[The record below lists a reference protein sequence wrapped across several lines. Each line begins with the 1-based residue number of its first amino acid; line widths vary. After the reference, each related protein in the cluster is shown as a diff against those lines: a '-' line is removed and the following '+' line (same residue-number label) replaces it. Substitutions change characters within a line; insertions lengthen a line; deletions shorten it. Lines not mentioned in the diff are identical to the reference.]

1 MKTLSSLLLAG
12 VLALTSGCLNS
23 ATASAPEQG
32 RWRLEKADDLV
43 LPADNVQFS
52 VEFSP
57 DDGGVSGQVACNRW
71 RGTLVEESAQF
82 KLQNASST
90 RKRCPSA
97 AAPALA
103 TLEQTFL
110 KKLSDGARS
119 SHEGAAWTLTF
130 TDGTRWVFAPL
141 P

>member
-1 MKTLSSLLLAG
+1 MKTLSGLLLAG
-12 VLALTSGCLNS
+12 ALAMTSGCLNS

-32 RWRLEKADDLV
+32 RWRLTKAGDLV
-43 LPADNVQFS
+43 LPADSLQFS
-52 VEFSP
+52 VEFS
-57 DDGGVSGQVACNRW
+57 DTDGGVAGQVACNRW
-71 RGTLVEESAQF
+71 RGTLMDVNGQF

-90 RKRCPSA
+90 KKRCPS

-110 KKLSDGARS
+110 KKLSEGARS

-130 TDGTRWVFAPL
+130 TDGARWVFAPL
-141 P
+141 L

>member
-32 RWRLEKADDLV
+32 RWRLEKAGNLV
-43 LPADNVQFS
+43 LPADSVQFS
-52 VEFSP
+52 VEFSAT
-57 DDGGVSGQVACNRW
+57 DGGVSGQVACNRW
-71 RGTLVEESAQF
+71 RGMFVDGSGLF

-90 RKRCPSA
+90 KKRCPS

>member
-1 MKTLSSLLLAG
+1 MKTLSGLLLAG
-12 VLALTSGCLNS
+12 VLAMASGCLNS
-23 ATASAPEQG
+23 ATASSPEEG
-32 RWRLEKADDLV
+32 RWRLTKAGDLV
-43 LPADNVQFS
+43 LPAESMQFS
-52 VEFSP
+52 VEFSAT
-57 DDGGVSGQVACNRW
+57 DGGVSGQVACNRW
-71 RGTLVEESAQF
+71 RGMLVNGSGSF

-90 RKRCPSA
+90 KKRCAS
-97 AAPALA
+97 AAPALT

-110 KKLSDGARS
+110 KKLSEGART